1 MGGAG
6 CLSPPVPRTAQSERT
21 GDEALCCAPVMTGWP
36 AACVKLALLGSH
48 KPCKAGPGLLA
59 GPAIQKWCH
68 KLSGT
73 VQHRSGDLSV
83 LRYCF
88 QHKSGL
94 SIYLSICL
102 SACLPACLP
111 ACLSVSQSVRL
122 QKWFQCR
129 WYLAAAECSEQA
141 AYHFSRIN
149 KQGSCLGHVSMFCQG
164 QGSKCVCHSNTHELQ
179 TNTVGQ
185 GEQTTS
191 PRLRKFLV
199 MMSQAGHG
207 TDTQASCCCC
217 CTAPFST
224 HWSCCLSHA

>member
-94 SIYLSICL
+94 SIYLSIYL
-102 SACLPACLP
+102 SVCLPACLL
-111 ACLSVSQSVRL
+111 ACLLVCLSVSLSVCRSGSNAAGTL
-122 QKWFQCR
+122 QP
-129 WYLAAAECSEQA
+129 LNVAS
-141 AYHFSRIN
+141 
-149 KQGSCLGHVSMFCQG
+149 KQH
-164 QGSKCVCHSNTHELQ
+164 
-179 TNTVGQ
+179 
-185 GEQTTS
+185 TTS
-191 PRLRKFLV
+191 RGSTNKAVVWDMCPCFVKVRVPSVFV
-199 MMSQAGHG
+199 TATHMSSRPTLLDKVNRQHRP
-207 TDTQASCCCC
+207 DCVS
-217 CTAPFST
+217 F
-224 HWSCCLSHA
+224 